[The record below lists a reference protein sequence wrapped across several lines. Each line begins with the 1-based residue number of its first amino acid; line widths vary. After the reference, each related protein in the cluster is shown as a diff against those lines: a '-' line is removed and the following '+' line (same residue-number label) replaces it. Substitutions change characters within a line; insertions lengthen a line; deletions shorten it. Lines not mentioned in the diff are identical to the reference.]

1 MNGRMEEAF
10 YLKWVTRK
18 IGVEKE
24 GVEGLGASASHSV
37 EMTLTIESRES
48 LRNASHGLLTL
59 TKVKQSKNGRKR
71 TKDGL
76 MKIGTQTR
84 LIKRKNE

>member
-18 IGVEKE
+18 MAVEEE
-24 GVEGLGASASHSV
+24 GVEEVEGFGKSV